1 MGMKGSSNVAENT
14 AVPLLVVSPVRDPV
28 EALNSL
34 LRRQGI
40 PAHCHW
46 FAELQDV
53 PDALAQLT
61 PELLVWIAGD
71 DPQLEALA
79 TIRTHAAAELPLIC
93 IRADVDEAAIAADFK
108 HGARDTVSFN
118 NPVRLH
124 AVIER
129 ELRSFRLERALHG
142 TLRSAQD
149 YRRQLETVLLKS
161 NDAIVQIQEGILV
174 EANASW
180 LELVGVEDADAI
192 LGQPIMDFFDEEN
205 HPALKGALIAC
216 QQGRWSDHTLRVN
229 TIVADGSSVP
239 LELVLA
245 LGEREGE
252 PCVRLIVPARRRDE
266 RQLETDLA
274 DAVRRNPR
282 TGLLLRQPLLE
293 ALTKRL
299 GTSLQGG
306 GRYLAVI
313 RPDKFAQLE
322 RDLGVGASDEFLVE
336 LASMVRTQ
344 CGPNDIAGH
353 LSGPA
358 LLVMFERGNSR
369 DAEAWTEQVAEH
381 VAKHIFHVGD
391 KSVRATITAGISVVP
406 AEGNDLDAAI
416 VEALDA
422 ARKGRQR
429 GGNQSCLV
437 EKADEDTRVQS
448 YDAVWVKH
456 IRAALMDNRF
466 RLVQQPVATLVGGD
480 SQMFDVLVRMIDAQ
494 GKDVLPSEFMPA
506 AERNDLVKNIDRWVV
521 AAAFS
526 FAVQRKPGCLF
537 VRLSRG
543 SAIDPSLLAWLDV
556 QLQVSKVNPERIC
569 IQVTEDIAAKN
580 VQEISRL
587 ANGLR
592 ERSLRFALDHF
603 GVGRDSTSLIEG
615 LPLDFLTIDG
625 SLMQGLPSNPE
636 LQHKVRAIVDQ
647 ATKRGIET
655 IAERVED
662 ANTMAVLW
670 QLGVQ
675 YLQGYFINAPE
686 EVVIEAR

>member
-1 MGMKGSSNVAENT
+1 MAENT
-14 AVPLLVVSPVRDPV
+14 AVALIVVSPVRDPV
-28 EALNSL
+28 EALNGL
-34 LRRQGI
+34 LRRQGV

-46 FAELQDV
+46 FAQLQEL
-53 PDALAQLT
+53 PDALLQLV

-71 DPQLEALA
+71 DVQLESLA
-79 TIRTHAAAELPLIC
+79 AIRARVAADVPLIC
-93 IRADVDEAAIAADFK
+93 IRADVDEDAIAADLGR
-108 HGARDTVSFN
+108 GARDTVSFN
-118 NPVRLH
+118 QPARLH
-124 AVIER
+124 AVVER
-129 ELRSFRLERALHG
+129 ELRAHRLERALHG

-180 LELVGVEDADAI
+180 LELVGVEEADAI
-192 LGQPIMDFFDEEN
+192 TGQPIMDFFDEAN
-205 HPALKGALIAC
+205 HAALKGALIAC
-216 QQGRWSDHTLRVN
+216 QQGRWSDHTLRVS

-282 TGLLLRQPLLE
+282 TGLLYRQPLLE
-293 ALTKRL
+293 TLAKRL
-299 GTSLQGG
+299 ETSLQGG

-313 RPDKFAQLE
+313 RPDKLAELE
-322 RDLGVGASDEFLVE
+322 RDLGVGPSEEFLVQ
-336 LASMVRTQ
+336 LAALVRAQ
-344 CGPNDIAGH
+344 CGPHDIVGH

-358 LLVMFERGNSR
+358 LLVMFERGNAR
-369 DAEAWTEQVAEH
+369 DAEAWAEQVAEH
-381 VAKHIFHVGD
+381 VARHVFTVGD
-391 KSVRATITAGISVVP
+391 KSIRATITAGVSVVP
-406 AEGNDLDAAI
+406 AEPNGLDAAI
-416 VEALDA
+416 VDALDA

-437 EKADEDTRVQS
+437 DRADADTRVQG

-456 IRAALMDNRF
+456 IRAALAENRF

-521 AAAFS
+521 GAAFS

-543 SAIDPSLLAWLDV
+543 SAVDPSLLAWLDL
-556 QLQVSKVNPERIC
+556 QLQVSKVDPQRIC

-580 VQEISRL
+580 VQEVTRL
-587 ANGLR
+587 AQGLR

-603 GVGRDSTSLIEG
+603 GTGRDSAGLIQS
-615 LPLDFLTIDG
+615 LPLDFLKIDG

-636 LQHKVRAIVDQ
+636 LQGKVRAIVD
-647 ATKRGIET
+647 AAASRAIET

-675 YLQGYFINAPE
+675 YLQGYLFNAPE